1 MLIALLIMSLA
12 GAGLIGS
19 IITTADIELLSQR
32 VETVISNPE
41 HAAASQQILAEVK
54 TEIAAFDK
62 VFTDSAEQL
71 RALYEDHAADSAQV
85 AATFDAL
92 NADWYAAQQRHVALR
107 ARLKQ
112 TITPAEWGTLFEA
125 R

>member
-54 TEIAAFDK
+54 TEMRISRTTAAFHPSRQK
-62 VFTDSAEQL
+62 ISGWIRLNHLSA
-71 RALYEDHAADSAQV
+71 RPFYGCTCWISS
-85 AATFDAL
+85 
-92 NADWYAAQQRHVALR
+92 
-107 ARLKQ
+107 
-112 TITPAEWGTLFEA
+112 
-125 R
+125 